1 MSFDPFLQQADA
13 FIRKNRLISRGEK
26 IIAAVSGGID
36 SMVLLDCLVSLRESY
51 AITLAAAHFN
61 HRLRGAGSDAD
72 EAFVRTRA
80 RELDIPFY
88 AGGAD
93 VAAISETQKLS
104 IQEAARDARYSFFM
118 ETLKASG
125 FDSVATAHNADDN
138 TETMLMN
145 FFRGAGVNG
154 LSGIPPHRRDAG
166 IIRPLLFSRREEIES
181 YAARRGI
188 TWREDPTNSETD
200 YTRNAVR
207 HRIIPLVREI
217 CNPGVT
223 PTLLRTASL
232 FRDLGEYLTLRA
244 AAASA
249 PIIKQ
254 EDDGTIVLDRELLL
268 EQPRFIR
275 EMILRDVSAGI
286 TGSLPGQNFIEAM
299 MEIAEGD
306 TGSHCPV
313 GNGMTL
319 YRDRERL
326 LFAPSDTET
335 SFEIPVQVGHEYA
348 LRDFVFRSS
357 HAASAAMSADSNVEF
372 VDAVALTG
380 PLHIRNWRSSDWFIP
395 LGMDG
400 KKKLSDF
407 FIDTKVPLPKK
418 HSVPLFVSGD
428 AVVWVCGMRL
438 DERFRITPN
447 TTSIIKLEYSPLA
460 AP

>member
-51 AITLAAAHFN
+51 DITLAAAHFN

-72 EAFVRTRA
+72 EEFVRTRA
-80 RELDIPFY
+80 GEIDIPFY
-88 AGGAD
+88 SGSAD
-93 VAAISETQKLS
+93 VAAISAAQKLS
-104 IQEAARDARYSFFM
+104 IQEAAREARYAFFA

-125 FDSVATAHNADDN
+125 FDAVATAHNADDN

-145 FFRGAGVNG
+145 FFRGSGVNG

-232 FRDLGEYLTLRA
+232 FRDLGEYLNIQA

-249 PIIKQ
+249 SIIRR
-254 EDDGTIVLDRELLL
+254 EDDGTIVLDRALLL
-268 EQPRFIR
+268 NQPRLLR
-275 EMILRDVSAGI
+275 EMILRDVSSGI
-286 TGSLPGQNFIEAM
+286 TGNMPGQSFIEAM
-299 MEIAEGD
+299 MEIAEGK

-313 GNGMTL
+313 GNGMSL

-326 LFAPSDTET
+326 LFAPSDAEA
-335 SFEIPVQVGHEYA
+335 SYEIPVQIGHEYA

-357 HAASAAMSADSNVEF
+357 NAAAAMNAGSNVEF
-372 VDAVALTG
+372 IDAAALTG
-380 PLHIRNWRSSDWFIP
+380 PLHIRNWQSSDWFIP

-418 HSVPLFVSGD
+418 RAVPLLVSGD

-438 DERFRITPN
+438 DERFRITPH
-447 TTSIIKLEYSPLA
+447 TTNIIKLEYSPLA